1 MYVCV
6 YVYTHTH
13 THTHM
18 RKVFGDCLLEGQRIV
33 LKCIRKRSSPAE
45 NRIVFREI
53 DIHGSLV
60 HPNIAACHGFYE
72 DARFVMMLLD
82 FIEGQVSVV
91 D

>member
-1 MYVCV
+1 
-6 YVYTHTH
+6 
-13 THTHM
+13 
-18 RKVFGDCLLEGQRIV
+18 
-33 LKCIRKRSSPAE
+33 
-45 NRIVFREI
+45 
-53 DIHGSLV
+53 V